1 MIQSNPGATIGE
13 IFELSVRVLTA
24 YRNLPQFRGKDV
36 YNLDPMIL
44 AEQLLHYAVKYD
56 TLSLNHSILGMTSDV
71 PCVYCLPGIGKDR
84 KKILFDGKTIMIE
97 EILKAQ
103 EASKGR
109 LNFTIVHECS
119 HIILM
124 MMYPEEYGNKT
135 AARCIYARNPTNK
148 TEEERLADELT
159 VRLLMPVDA
168 IEYGMYTYGFKGK
181 IRLSMGRELPDKDKQ
196 FVYSM
201 MNYLGVSKTALLNRL
216 IDLNYVED
224 MDADQYWEQDFFDE
238 CVRLNRR
245 LEANHRKT
253 KIERVNAIT
262 AYASGCR
269 YVKVL

>member
-1 MIQSNPGATIGE
+1 MIKTNLGGTFG
-13 IFELSVRVLTA
+13 LSARVLTA
-24 YRNLPQFRGKDV
+24 YRNLPQFRGKEV

-71 PCVYCLPGIGKDR
+71 PCVYCLPGIGKNR
-84 KKILFDGKTIMIE
+84 KMIPFDGKTIMIE
-97 EILKAQ
+97 ESLTVPG
-103 EASKGR
+103 ESKGR

-124 MMYPEEYGNKT
+124 MMYPEVYGNKT
-135 AARCIYARNPTNK
+135 ADRCIYTRNPAKK

-159 VRLLMPVDA
+159 VGLLMPADA
-168 IEYGMYTYGFKGK
+168 IEYGMYTYDFKGK

-216 IDLNYVED
+216 MDLNYVED
-224 MDADQYWEQDFFDE
+224 MDADQYWEQEFFDE

-245 LEANHRKT
+245 LEANRRNA
-253 KIERVNAIT
+253 KIERVNAIA

-269 YVKVL
+269 YMRVL